1 MMKLIKYDFIKSR
14 AWYVITA
21 AALLLIEAVFL
32 LGYWTENDD
41 LFSIG
46 GVLFVIAGIFSL
58 LALLIYSVQLYSEEL
73 TKKSG
78 YMTFLTPRTAYQ
90 IIGSKLIVSFIVLV
104 IGFLVYCALGLLDL
118 QIVVN
123 IQGNLLS
130 RIISMISPNDIPKF
144 LLLIFNTLVQ
154 WFVTIITIYFS
165 VTLAATLLGNVKFR
179 WLISA
184 AIFLA
189 INTVVSI
196 ISSSLLMDKALRF
209 SFNIAR
215 TDSPSFSF
223 FLDNSIELMLISLAI
238 NLVLAVGFYF
248 ATAALAE
255 KKLSL

>member
-1 MMKLIKYDFIKSR
+1 MIKLIKYDLIKSR
-14 AWYVITA
+14 AWYIITA
-21 AALLLIEAVFL
+21 AALLLIEAAYL
-32 LGYWTENDD
+32 LGYWIENDD

-46 GVLFVIAGIFSL
+46 GVLVVVAGAFSL

-104 IGFLVYCALGLLDL
+104 IGFVVYCTLGLLNL
-118 QIVVN
+118 QIIAN
-123 IQGNLLS
+123 MQGNLLGE
-130 RIISMISPNDIPKF
+130 IISMISPDDIPE
-144 LLLIFNTLVQ
+144 LLLLLFNTLIP

-165 VTLAATLLGNVKFR
+165 VTLASTLLGNIKFR

-189 INTVVSI
+189 INTVVSV
-196 ISSSLLMDKALRF
+196 ISSSLVMNKALQF
-209 SFNIAR
+209 SYSM
-215 TDSPSFSF
+215 TETSSPSFSF
-223 FLDNSIELMLISLAI
+223 FLDNSAELMLISLAI

>member
-1 MMKLIKYDFIKSR
+1 MIKLIKYDLIKSR
-14 AWYVITA
+14 AWYIITA
-21 AALLLIEAVFL
+21 AALLLIEAAYL
-32 LGYWTENDD
+32 LGYWLENGD
-41 LFSIG
+41 LFGIG
-46 GVLFVIAGIFSL
+46 GVLFVIAGVFAL

-90 IIGSKLIVSFIVLV
+90 IIGSKLIVSFLVLV
-104 IGFLVYCALGLLDL
+104 VGFIVYCSLALLNL
-118 QIVVN
+118 QI
-123 IQGNLLS
+123 IADIPGNLLGQL
-130 RIISMISPNDIPKF
+130 ISMISPNDVPKI
-144 LLLIFNTLVQ
+144 LLFVFNALIQ

-189 INTVVSI
+189 INTVVSA
-196 ISSSLLMDKALRF
+196 ISSSLVMDKALQF
-209 SFNIAR
+209 TYSM
-215 TDSPSFSF
+215 TSSSSPSFSF
-223 FLDNSIELMLISLAI
+223 FLDNSVGLMLICLAI
-238 NLVLAVGFYF
+238 NLTLAVGFYF